1 MRRSDFKRFVGQA
14 LAGLPPDIRARIEN
28 VDILIQF
35 WPTREQ
41 LQENGMRNKHDLLG
55 LYEGIPLTDRGAS
68 YGAVLPDRITIFQGP
83 LEAVVAS
90 EEALVEE
97 IRKTVVHEIAHFF
110 GWSDERLEQLGY

>member
-1 MRRSDFKRFVGQA
+1 MRRTEFKRCVTQA
-14 LAGLPPDIRARIEN
+14 LDGLPPDIRAGMEN
-28 VDILIQF
+28 IDILIQF

-41 LQENGMRNKHDLLG
+41 LRENSMSNKHDLLG

-83 LEAVVAS
+83 LEGAAAS
-90 EEALVEE
+90 EEELIEE